1 MNGDKTLTRE
11 GVASRARERRER
23 LDTRQTGPILA
34 EKLEHDLQLV
44 KDREG
49 DRPRSA
55 GPMNQSPADD
65 EVVAAP
71 AASAWWMDPKI
82 LLLGAA
88 ALLILMRGKK

>member
-1 MNGDKTLTRE
+1 VNADKTLTRE

-23 LDTRQTGPILA
+23 LDTRQTGAILA
-34 EKLEHDLQLV
+34 EKLERDLQLL

-55 GPMNQSPADD
+55 GPMDQPP
-65 EVVAAP
+65 AAP
-71 AASAWWMDPKI
+71 AASSWWMDPKI

-88 ALLILMRGKK
+88 ALFILMRPKKS